1 MVIRNNIEDFW
12 QRSSADNDTFYF
24 IAEIGNNH
32 NGSIAIAKQ
41 LIDIAV
47 EAGAD
52 CVKFQMRDMDVLY
65 RGDLKDAEDLGV
77 EYTKD
82 LLIRYNLSIEQ
93 HRELKMHADEKG
105 IDYLCTPWDL
115 NSVQNLE
122 KFGVPAYKVA
132 SADFTNLPLL
142 DALKSTGKPLILSTG
157 MLNQVDFDTVI
168 EFLSDYSEF
177 IALLHCNSTYPAPF
191 DDINLR
197 QLKNLKKHSKIIGY
211 SGHER
216 GIAISLAAY
225 SLGARIIERHITL
238 DRKMEGP
245 DHAASL
251 EPDELR
257 QLLKGLLKLGL
268 DLDVLDLV

>member
-1 MVIRNNIEDFW
+1 M
-12 QRSSADNDTFYF
+12 
-24 IAEIGNNH
+24 
-32 NGSIAIAKQ
+32 
-41 LIDIAV
+41 
-47 EAGAD
+47 
-52 CVKFQMRDMDVLY
+52 
-65 RGDLKDAEDLGV
+65 
-77 EYTKD
+77 
-82 LLIRYNLSIEQ
+82 
-93 HRELKMHADEKG
+93 
-105 IDYLCTPWDL
+105 
-115 NSVQNLE
+115 NS
-122 KFGVPAYKVA
+122 
-132 SADFTNLPLL
+132 
-142 DALKSTGKPLILSTG
+142 
-157 MLNQVDFDTVI
+157 
-168 EFLSDYSEF
+168 LSDYSEF